1 MGAIKERRTTAM
13 LEKSRG
19 IRRRLGTVLI
29 MGALAL
35 ALCLAARRAA
45 HAQIPP
51 PSSANLQIFAVNPL
65 DFGSGTADDNE
76 VEATCSNTAGA
87 DPILF
92 YDNTVTTTAAID
104 VMLVTIS
111 AVGDTHG
118 NNAGEVKCTVDGTP
132 CKTGNIGSDD
142 ASGPGWVVLERNEN
156 DEHDNTV
163 HYTWCV
169 PVTVKKKNKHVV
181 QLSLANLANGTCNE
195 SVFLEQVNVIVEGY
209 HAGVSKN
216 LAPQACKSV
225 GVGEHSS

>member
-1 MGAIKERRTTAM
+1 M

-19 IRRRLGTVLI
+19 IRRGLETVMF

-35 ALCLAARRAA
+35 VFCLAAPRAA
-45 HAQIPP
+45 HAQIG
-51 PSSANLQIFAVNPL
+51 NLQIFAVNPL
-65 DFGSGTADDNE
+65 DFGPTSGDDNE
-76 VEATCSNTAGA
+76 VEATCANTATGLSA
-87 DPILF
+87 DPVLF

-118 NNAGEVKCTVDGTP
+118 NNAGEVQCTVDGTP

-142 ASGPGWVVLERNEN
+142 ASGAGWVVLERNER
-156 DEHDNTV
+156 DEHDNAV
-163 HYTWCV
+163 QYTWCV
-169 PVTVKKKNKHVV
+169 PIKKTKKNEHAVK
-181 QLSLANLANGTCNE
+181 LSLANLANGSCDE
-195 SVFLEQVNVIVEGY
+195 SVFLEQVNVIVEGF

-225 GVGEHSS
+225 GVGEHNS

>member
-1 MGAIKERRTTAM
+1 M

-19 IRRRLGTVLI
+19 IRRGLETVLI
-29 MGALAL
+29 MSALAL
-35 ALCLAARRAA
+35 ALCLAAPRAA

-65 DFGSGTADDNE
+65 DFGSGTDDDNE
-76 VEATCSNTAGA
+76 VEATCENKATGGSP
-87 DPILF
+87 DPVLF
-92 YDNTVTTTAAID
+92 YYNTVTTTAAID

-118 NNAGEVKCTVDGTP
+118 NNAGEVKCTVDGKP

-142 ASGPGWVVLERNEN
+142 ASGPGWVVLERNEA

-169 PVTVKKKNKHVV
+169 PVAKTKKNAHVV
-181 QLSLANLANGTCNE
+181 QLSLANLANGSCDE